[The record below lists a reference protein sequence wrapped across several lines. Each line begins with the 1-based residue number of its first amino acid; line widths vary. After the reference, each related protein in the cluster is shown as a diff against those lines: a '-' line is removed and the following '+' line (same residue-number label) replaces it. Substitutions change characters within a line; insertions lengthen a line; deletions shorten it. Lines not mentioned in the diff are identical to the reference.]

1 MLLRLPPSPLI
12 RYYLLV
18 RRGERAAFLAES
30 DLRVFIDEFLDRPVF
45 FHDDQLVLIEFLG
58 ALVGLDELFI
68 VSFLGFVGSTGVD
81 DDVGFD
87 GVFEN
92 EVGVH
97 LGVVGVVGFEGA
109 SGVEGRF
116 VWEDEFDL
124 FVAVGVEPVL
134 EVLVLD
140 LEVDFA

>member
-1 MLLRLPPSPLI
+1 M
-12 RYYLLV
+12 
-18 RRGERAAFLAES
+18 
-30 DLRVFIDEFLDRPVF
+30 
-45 FHDDQLVLIEFLG
+45 LIEFLG

-109 SGVEGRF
+109 SGVEGGF

-124 FVAVGVEPVL
+124 FVAVGVETVL
-134 EVLVLD
+134 
-140 LEVDFA
+140 